1 MKRPLRRGSYTN
13 RMAFAVWNI
22 AKNNKI
28 RAGGDS
34 SAPVIPETSL
44 YLTNSTVTEEST
56 PIGFVVST
64 YTITVY
70 SGNDVTV
77 GFANGSNDNG
87 YYEIDGND
95 IKLTS
100 AGFDA
105 LNLGTIMPNVGLRTS
120 DGVTKYN
127 QVTTVLVDD
136 TTYLV
141 VNNGTIAQ
149 GVTVAGDIVCSF
161 EASDEDNDL
170 TFDFAT
176 GTNDDNYYSIDGFN
190 VLLTTQG
197 ETFLNEGNEMPNV
210 SITTNTGVTAS
221 NTVTTELTPSE
232 PRWYWDM
239 LSPSYAAF
247 PEAVN
252 IGGAFSHKL
261 TGKFSSS
268 SFHLLSNKNGASFR
282 VFLSGTSYNLFA
294 GTTSNVLPVVSLGQ
308 AVRQSLETGVHTLE
322 YGRNDSGEWF
332 VKIDGVSV
340 GSTVNLYSDF
350 VSYNTFGSEV
360 DGSGVPAFNNYHW
373 NHEMTGVRK
382 DDYPTGELIM
392 PFDEGYNDEHESL
405 EESNNLVVRKVGDI
419 AARYTQTM
427 PS

>member
-1 MKRPLRRGSYTN
+1 MSYLLS
-13 RMAFAVWNI
+13 V
-22 AKNNKI
+22 I
-28 RAGGDS
+28 RAGIRS
-34 SAPVIPETSL
+34 SISPSITGIDNQSGTKTKLELTS
-44 YLTNSTVTEEST
+44 STVTEEST
-56 PIGFVVST
+56 PVGFIVST
-64 YTITVY
+64 YTLTVY
-70 SGNDVTV
+70 SGDDVTV

-95 IKLTS
+95 VKLTS

-141 VNNGTIAQ
+141 VNNGTVTQ

-176 GTNDDNYYSIDGFN
+176 GTNDDNYYSIDGLN

-197 ETFLNEGNEMPNV
+197 EAFLNEGNEMPNV

-221 NTVTTELTPSE
+221 NTVTTELTPDD
-232 PRWYWDM
+232 PRWYWNM
-239 LSPSYAAF
+239 LSPSYASF
-247 PEAVN
+247 PDAVN
-252 IGGAFSHKL
+252 IDGAFSHKL
-261 TGKFSSS
+261 TGKFSAS
-268 SFHLLSNKNGASFR
+268 SFHLLSNQEGASFR
-282 VFLSGTSYNLFA
+282 VFMSGTSYNLFA
-294 GTTSNVLPVVSLGQ
+294 GTVSNVLPVVSLGQ
-308 AVRQSLETGVHTLE
+308 TIRKSLETGVHTLE
-322 YGRNDSGEWF
+322 YGRDDLGEWY
-332 VKIDGVSV
+332 VKIDDVAV
-340 GSTVNLYSDF
+340 GSTVNLYPDF
-350 VSYNTFGSEV
+350 VSYNTFGSEIE
-360 DGSGVPAFNNYHW
+360 GSGVPAFNNYHW
-373 NHEMTGVRK
+373 NHEIKGVRVTGSE
-382 DDYPTGELIM
+382 YLTGELIM
-392 PFDEGYNDEHESL
+392 PFDEGFNAEHESL
-405 EESNNLVVRKVGDI
+405 EESNNLIITKVGDV